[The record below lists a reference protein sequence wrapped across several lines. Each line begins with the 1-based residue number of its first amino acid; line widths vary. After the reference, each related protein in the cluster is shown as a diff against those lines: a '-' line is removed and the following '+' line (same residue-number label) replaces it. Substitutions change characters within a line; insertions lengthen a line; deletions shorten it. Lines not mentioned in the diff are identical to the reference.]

1 MTNKEQKLM
10 TNKWLFEGDVSIQY
24 QTHRDLLGVDRPD
37 LKARIETEGWGKHL
51 LSKRNE
57 NGHWGL
63 KFYQPKWTSTHYTL
77 LDLKNLAISND
88 CKSIIQTLEIIL
100 KENKAPDG
108 GILPIGEMQ
117 KSDMCINGMAL
128 NYFSYFGVNQ
138 SELESIVNI
147 ILSQQ
152 LSDGGF
158 NCRLNRSGAKHSSL
172 HTTISVLEGILEYRK
187 NNYTYRLAELKKVE
201 RESQEFI
208 LQHCLYKSDKTG
220 NVIDNRYLRFTYPT
234 RWRYDILRAL
244 DYFQFAGSLYDN
256 RMQDAVEVLLKK
268 QNKECAWNLQANH
281 PGNFHFHMEEVGK
294 PSRWNTLRALRVLKH
309 FQISN

>member
-1 MTNKEQKLM
+1 
-10 TNKWLFEGDVSIQY
+10 
-24 QTHRDLLGVDRPD
+24 
-37 LKARIETEGWGKHL
+37 
-51 LSKRNE
+51 
-57 NGHWGL
+57 
-63 KFYQPKWTSTHYTL
+63 
-77 LDLKNLAISND
+77 
-88 CKSIIQTLEIIL
+88 
-100 KENKAPDG
+100 
-108 GILPIGEMQ
+108 
-117 KSDMCINGMAL
+117 MAL

-220 NVIDNRYLRFTYPT
+220 NIIDNRYLRFTYPT

-244 DYFQFAGSLYDN
+244 DYFQFAGSLYDH

>member
-1 MTNKEQKLM
+1 MNNNEII
-10 TNKWLFEGDVSIQY
+10 NWLLQGDVSIQY
-24 QTHRDLLGVDRPD
+24 QTYRDLLGEERED
-37 LKARIETEGWGKHL
+37 LKNRIDKEGWGNQF

-77 LDLKNLAISND
+77 LDLKNLGISKS
-88 CKSIIQTLEIIL
+88 CKPILETLEMIL
-100 KENKAPDG
+100 NENKALDG

-117 KSDMCINGMAL
+117 ISDMCINGMCL
-128 NYFSYFGVNQ
+128 NYFSYFNVNQ
-138 SELESIVNI
+138 SKIESIADN

-172 HTTISVLEGILEYRK
+172 HTTISVLEGIREYHR
-187 NNYTYRLAELKKVE
+187 NNYTYRLDELLKVE
-201 RESQEFI
+201 KESQVFLLEHRLF
-208 LQHCLYKSDKTG
+208 KSDKTDKI
-220 NVIDNRYLRFTYPT
+220 IDKRFTNLPYPS

-244 DYFQFAGSLYDN
+244 DYFRIADVKYDE
-256 RMQDAVEVLLKK
+256 RMQDAIDIIIKK
-268 QNKECAWNLQANH
+268 RNKDYTWKLQANH

-294 PSRWNTLRALRVLKH
+294 PSRWNTLRAIRVLYHLDK
-309 FQISN
+309 